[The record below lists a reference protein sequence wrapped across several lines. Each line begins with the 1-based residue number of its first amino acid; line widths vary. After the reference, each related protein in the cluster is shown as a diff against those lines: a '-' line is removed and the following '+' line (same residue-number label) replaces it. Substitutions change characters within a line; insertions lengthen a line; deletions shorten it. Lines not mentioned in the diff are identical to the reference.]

1 MPVGRLDLN
10 TEGLLLLT
18 TDGELKRQLELP
30 ATGVERAY
38 RARAYGEVTQAQLE
52 ELIEG
57 DRDRGHA
64 LRLDQRQS
72 GAAHRRERAGSR

>member
-30 ATGVERAY
+30 ATGVERVY
-38 RARAYGEVTQAQLE
+38 RARTYGTVAQSPFE
-52 ELIEG
+52 
-57 DRDRGHA
+57 DN
-64 LRLDQRQS
+64 Q
-72 GAAHRRERAGSR
+72 